1 MMKQSNIHNDVKKK
15 LADKQMCYI
24 LITCTIPK
32 EENGKLNVEMS
43 YDGDP
48 ALASYLIQGAQNFF
62 EDQEDEKSLIG

>member
-1 MMKQSNIHNDVKKK
+1 MKQSNIHNDVKKK

-24 LITCTIPK
+24 LITCTIPE

-62 EDQEDEKSLIG
+62 EDQDDDKSLIG